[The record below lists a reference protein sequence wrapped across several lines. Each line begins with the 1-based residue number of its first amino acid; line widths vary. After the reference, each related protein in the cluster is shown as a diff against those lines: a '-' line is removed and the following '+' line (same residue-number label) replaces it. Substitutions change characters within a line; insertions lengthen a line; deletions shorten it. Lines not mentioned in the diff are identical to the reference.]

1 MSSRDGQASLA
12 PVFQLR
18 HNTEHQSRRLHVHRA
33 VFPLIVVASII
44 VPPIAHA
51 QSGDTVVARR
61 LAPGVVYRR
70 FVDTRGPFAVNLVR
84 VDLRRRDIELRHARA
99 RDQLTGREKTTD
111 MVRRA
116 ANGGVTVLAAVNSDF
131 FDLKTGENENNQVVA
146 GEWWKGLKVT
156 DSPYD
161 TYDNVHVQ
169 FGVDAA
175 RKPLMDRF
183 ILDGT
188 AWAHGVA
195 TPIITVNFNPSGKPE
210 GTALFTSRY
219 GATAPHDTSRQTVEA
234 ALAGAGHRG
243 DTLLFVRRGAVST
256 VSGSPI
262 PSDGAVLAAY
272 GAGLRTK
279 EVQAMADGDTVRVLL
294 ATLPRLHNGITPA
307 MLLGGWPRILRDGK
321 NVAADAATVE
331 GTISRNAEMRHPR
344 TAVGF
349 SRDSTTLF
357 ILTVD
362 GRSENSGGMTL
373 VELANMMRKLGAW
386 QAMNF
391 DGGGSTTMVIDG
403 AVVNVPSDSTG
414 ERAVGNALLVVKKR

>member
-1 MSSRDGQASLA
+1 MHRVLLRQAIL
-12 PVFQLR
+12 L
-18 HNTEHQSRRLHVHRA
+18 
-33 VFPLIVVASII
+33 VVGAS
-44 VPPIAHA
+44 IAHA
-51 QSGDTVVARR
+51 QSGDTVVSRQ
-61 LAPGVVYRR
+61 LAPGVAYRR
-70 FVDTRGPFAVNLVR
+70 FVDKRGPFVVNIVR

-99 RDQLTGREKTTD
+99 RDDLKGREKTTD
-111 MVRRA
+111 MVRRVA
-116 ANGGVTVLAAVNSDF
+116 SSGVTVLAGVNSDF
-131 FDLKTGENENNQVVA
+131 FDLKSGENENNQVIA

-169 FGVDAA
+169 FGVDAS

-195 TPIITVNFNPSGKPE
+195 TPIITLNFNPSGKPE

-219 GATAPHDTSRQTVEA
+219 GATAPHDTSRQTAEA
-234 ALAGAGHRG
+234 ALASAGRRG
-243 DTLLFVRRGAVST
+243 DTLLFVRRGPVSV

-262 PSDGAVLAAY
+262 PPGGAVLAAY
-272 GAGLRTK
+272 GAGARTK
-279 EVQAMADGDTVRVLL
+279 EVQTMADGDTVRVLL
-294 ATLPRLHNGITPA
+294 ATLPRIRDGLAPA
-307 MLLGGWPRILRDGK
+307 LLLGGWPRILRDGK
-321 NVAADAATVE
+321 NVAADAPTVE

-349 SRDSTTLF
+349 SRDSTTL
-357 ILTVD
+357 ILLTVD

-373 VELANMMRKLGAW
+373 IELADMMRKLGAW

-403 AVVNVPSDSTG
+403 AVVNAPSDSTG
-414 ERAVGNALLVVKKR
+414 ERAVGNALLVVKKP